1 MTVNLQDLGKIIGE
15 VIVDMYIRLAVI
27 AAVFILLI
35 ILVVTYISKKKKS
48 NEGADSKKGFVPLR
62 ISIIVVIGALVLLT
76 FPMLVGFF
84 L

>member
-15 VIVDMYIRLAVI
+15 VIVDMYIWLAVI

-48 NEGADSKKGFVPLR
+48 SKNVDNTKGYVSLR